1 MLKVHLLFLNLIY
14 TIIVHSKCVSMKCKG
29 AEENIHTKHLYEKG
43 GDALNNAAIHFAYVS
58 KFKEAMAS
66 FEDAKKIYEI
76 IGIENR
82 RSASHNLEYF
92 YKIASGEND
101 CDLKCHEKLKF
112 AIDKGLVEFAREISK
127 P

>member
-1 MLKVHLLFLNLIY
+1 MITANEYLKLAKKYILEADNDVAAAAGKSELI
-14 TIIVHSKCVSMKCKG
+14 I
-29 AEENIHTKHLYEKG
+29 ENKDTKRLYEKG

-92 YKIASGEND
+92 YKIASLNETS
-101 CDLKCHEKLKF
+101 F
-112 AIDKGLVEFAREISK
+112 
-127 P
+127 

>member
-1 MLKVHLLFLNLIY
+1 
-14 TIIVHSKCVSMKCKG
+14 
-29 AEENIHTKHLYEKG
+29 
-43 GDALNNAAIHFAYVS
+43 
-58 KFKEAMAS
+58 MAS

-82 RSASHNLEYF
+82 RSASHNLDYF

-112 AIDKGLVEFAREISK
+112 AIDKGLEEFARQISK